1 MNKFLQ
7 DSPSSMFSTGL
18 WEDEAML
25 DSHSMED
32 IFCLICLLTNPS
44 RHVSGILKLNTR
56 ILCAH
61 LRWDKQQLEIVLNR
75 LEKHGDVLVRGGWV
89 WVKSHYDH
97 NSFSPSHQNKI
108 LNRLCEVPD
117 EMKEA
122 WFLDAR
128 ERGFWTLPIG
138 SQDPTETHLPNNNYN
153 DNKKENKNQK
163 NNDNHGKVGGAG
175 LSFPDLP
182 EEIIIELRREVSTL
196 AESEAQKALNEL
208 TNRLS
213 NKDANPLANPVSWLR
228 KIIKSGI
235 VVTPGGIAIAEKR
248 ERRNAEGDRILDTN
262 GNLKDQKSQA
272 FGAQMMQGLSQ
283 KRASQR

>member
-117 EMKEA
+117 EMREA

-138 SQDPTETHLPNNNYN
+138 SQDPPKTHRANTNYN

-163 NNDNHGKVGGAG
+163 NNDSHKTGGG

-182 EEIIIELRREVSTL
+182 EEIILELRREVSTL
-196 AESEAQKALNEL
+196 KDSEAQRALDELAHRLNNKVNSL
-208 TNRLS
+208 TN
-213 NKDANPLANPVSWLR
+213 PVYWLR
-228 KIIKSGI
+228 KIITSGI
-235 VVTPGGIAIAEKR
+235 VLTPGGIAIAEGR
-248 ERRNAEGDRILDTN
+248 ERRNAESDRILDAS
-262 GNLKDQKSQA
+262 GNLKDPKSQA
-272 FGAQMMQGLSQ
+272 FGTQMMQGLRQ
-283 KRASQR
+283 ERASQR